1 MQETLNG
8 APSPEL
14 LKEVVRRVVAV
25 IHPEKIILFGSAVRG
40 TMGPDSDLDLLV
52 IKADVKRRETARL
65 IRRALEGLEPLL
77 PKDVI
82 VVTPA
87 DVQKYGDVVGYILRP
102 ALREGRVLYAA

>member
-1 MQETLNG
+1 MQVTVNG
-8 APSPEL
+8 VPTQEL
-14 LKEVVRRVVAV
+14 LNEVVRRVVAV
-25 IHPEKIILFGSAVRG
+25 AHPEKIILFGSAVRG